1 MIQGLT
7 VLQIL
12 VAISLI
18 VLVLLQQGRGADA
31 GAAFGS
37 GSSGT
42 LFGARG
48 SASFL
53 SRMTAVLAAVFFVNC
68 IALAYLTAQ
77 SVTRGSVTERF
88 EAPATQGETVPA
100 PGTFASDVPEV
111 PEGAAAGS
119 DVPSVPESA
128 GGAARDQAPA
138 SDTRGTQ

>member
-7 VLQIL
+7 VLQVL
-12 VAISLI
+12 VAVALI

-53 SRMTAVLAAVFFVNC
+53 SRMTAVLAAVFFANC
-68 IALAYLTAQ
+68 IALAYLSAHTIE
-77 SVTRGSVTERF
+77 RGSVTERF
-88 EAPATQGETVPA
+88 SAPASSQGEPVPA
-100 PGTFASDVPEV
+100 PGTFTSDVPEA
-111 PEGAAAGS
+111 PAGGAQPT
-119 DVPSVPESA
+119 DVPAVPES
-128 GGAARDQAPA
+128 GSGQAPE
-138 SDTRGTQ
+138 TQAPSTQ